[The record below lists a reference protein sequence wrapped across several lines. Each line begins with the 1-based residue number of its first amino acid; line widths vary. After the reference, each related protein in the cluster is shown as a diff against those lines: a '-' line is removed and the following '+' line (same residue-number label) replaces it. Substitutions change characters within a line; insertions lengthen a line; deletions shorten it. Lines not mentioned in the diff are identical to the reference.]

1 MAMNRIAAHNAEVT
15 LGRDQSAAAPLM
27 TITYRSRATSPL
39 SETQLGD
46 LQHTAAARNRAE
58 NITGM
63 MVYNDDR
70 IFQWLEGPPAS
81 IARIWSSISRDPRH
95 ADIEALSVHTAPT
108 RLFGKWNL
116 KLTTGPADPLIGEM
130 TAATMSS
137 TNAAAER
144 LAALAI
150 AAEPTEAR
158 LLLHAAYAE
167 FRSISALTELLIE
180 PAARSLGDLW
190 AADDCGEY
198 EVTLG
203 LCRLQT
209 FLREVAAESLQQHI
223 AHPLVVLVAP
233 LPGEIHMLGATLD
246 AEVLWQAG
254 HDTRVRFPSTEQALE
269 RIVAS
274 NWFDV
279 IDLSL
284 SPAFTREHRIDRMSH
299 IIDSVRRASKN
310 PALVVIAGGRAF
322 YDRTASS
329 ADVQADVSST
339 SAAHLP
345 ADLARAHGSRQ
356 HEQRSVGIPRAL

>member
-1 MAMNRIAAHNAEVT
+1 MAVNQMTAQNPGTTH
-15 LGRDQSAAAPLM
+15 GRDQAADTPLM
-27 TITYRSRATSPL
+27 MLTYRSRATSPL

-58 NITGM
+58 GITGM

-95 ADIEALSVHTAPT
+95 ADIEALSMQTAPS
-108 RLFGKWNL
+108 RLFSRWSL

-167 FRSISALTELLIE
+167 FRSIAALTELLIE
-180 PAARSLGDLW
+180 PAARALGDLW
-190 AADDCGEY
+190 AEDDCGEY

-209 FLREVAAESLQQHI
+209 FLREVATDSMQQQI

-246 AEVLWQAG
+246 AEALWQAG
-254 HDTRVRFPSTEQALE
+254 HDTRVRFPSTERALE
-269 RIVAS
+269 RIVATK
-274 NWFDV
+274 WFDA

-284 SPAFTREHRIDRMSH
+284 SPAFSREHRIERMRH
-299 IIDSVRRASKN
+299 IVDSVRRASKN
-310 PALVVIAGGRAF
+310 PALVVITGGRAF

-329 ADVQADVSST
+329 DDVHAHTSST

-345 ADLARAHGSRQ
+345 ATVARVLKKHA
-356 HEQRSVGIPRAL
+356 

>member
-1 MAMNRIAAHNAEVT
+1 MAGDWTTAHNAGT
-15 LGRDQSAAAPLM
+15 THGRDHTAATPLM
-27 TITYRSRATSPL
+27 TLTYRSRATSPL
-39 SETQLGD
+39 SESQLGD
-46 LQHTAAARNRAE
+46 LQHSAAARNRAE
-58 NITGM
+58 SITGM

-70 IFQWLEGPPAS
+70 FFQWLEGPPAS

-95 ADIEALSVHTAPT
+95 VDIEALSVHSAPS
-108 RLFGKWNL
+108 RLFANWSL
-116 KLTTGPADPLIGEM
+116 KLTTGQGDPLIGDL
-130 TAATMSS
+130 TAAALSS

-150 AAEPTEAR
+150 ATEPTEAR
-158 LLLHAAYAE
+158 LLLLAAHAE
-167 FRSISALTELLIE
+167 FRSIPALTELLIE
-180 PAARSLGDLW
+180 PAARCLGDLW
-190 AADDCGEY
+190 ADDDCGEY

-209 FLREVAAESLQQHI
+209 FLREVAADSVQQHSE
-223 AHPLVVLVAP
+223 HPLVVLVAP

-246 AEVLWQAG
+246 AEALWQAG

-269 RIVAS
+269 RIVAT
-274 NWFDV
+274 NWFDAV
-279 IDLSL
+279 DLSL

-329 ADVQADVSST
+329 ADVHSDGSST
-339 SAAHLP
+339 SAAHLS
-345 ADLARAHGSRQ
+345 DDIARARGEQ
-356 HEQRSVGIPRAL
+356 H

>member
-1 MAMNRIAAHNAEVT
+1 MT
-15 LGRDQSAAAPLM
+15 L
-27 TITYRSRATSPL
+27 TYRSRATSPL
-39 SETQLGD
+39 SESQLGD
-46 LQHTAAARNRAE
+46 LQHSAAARNRAE
-58 NITGM
+58 SITGM

-70 IFQWLEGPPAS
+70 FFQWLEGPPAS

-95 ADIEALSVHTAPT
+95 VDIEALSVHSAPS
-108 RLFGKWNL
+108 RLFANWSL
-116 KLTTGPADPLIGEM
+116 KLTTGQGDPLIGDL
-130 TAATMSS
+130 TAAALSS
-137 TNAAAER
+137 TNTAAER

-150 AAEPTEAR
+150 ATEPTEAR
-158 LLLHAAYAE
+158 LLLLAAHAE

-180 PAARSLGDLW
+180 PAARCLGDLW
-190 AADDCGEY
+190 ADDDCGEY

-209 FLREVAAESLQQHI
+209 FLREVAADSVQQHSE
-223 AHPLVVLVAP
+223 HPLVVLVAP

-246 AEVLWQAG
+246 AEALWHAG

-269 RIVAS
+269 RIVAT
-274 NWFDV
+274 NWFDAV
-279 IDLSL
+279 DLSL

-329 ADVQADVSST
+329 ADVHADGSST
-339 SAAHLP
+339 SAAHLS
-345 ADLARAHGSRQ
+345 DDITRARGGPH
-356 HEQRSVGIPRAL
+356 